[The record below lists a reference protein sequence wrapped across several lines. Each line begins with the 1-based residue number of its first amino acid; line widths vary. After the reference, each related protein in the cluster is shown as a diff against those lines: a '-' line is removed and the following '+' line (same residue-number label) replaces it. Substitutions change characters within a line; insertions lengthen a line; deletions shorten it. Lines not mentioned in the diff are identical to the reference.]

1 MSSNLQIP
9 KVCQLCGKA
18 FVARTTTTKYCGD
31 TCSKR
36 AYKIRIREQKVQ
48 AALEQSLQ
56 EMQSLQSPQT
66 SQSLQRTSILPL
78 TAKEFLSIQE
88 AAFLI
93 GASRWTIQR
102 LIKNKKIK
110 AAKIGR
116 RTIISR
122 SEIDKLFN

>member
-1 MSSNLQIP
+1 MSSNLHIP

-31 TCSKR
+31 TCSKK
-36 AYKIRIREQKVQ
+36 AYKIRMREQKVQ
-48 AALEQSLQ
+48 ASLEQSHQ
-56 EMQSLQSPQT
+56 EMQSLQSLQNLQS
-66 SQSLQRTSILPL
+66 SQKPTAIPL
-78 TAKEFLSIQE
+78 NAKEFLSVQD
-88 AAFLI
+88 AAALI

-102 LIKNKKIK
+102 LIKSSKIK
-110 AAKIGR
+110 ATKIGR